1 MDHSSADAAMT
12 NHSCDDATHPVYT
25 MVAKWGKERIVVEDL
40 AASTSI
46 GTVKDRLTEK
56 TGVLQIRQ
64 KLIGLAA
71 VNGGARAINDD
82 LTLADLKV
90 KNNNAARNKSSAGS
104 NAGADQD
111 RKVIVH
117 EFLLMGTAE
126 KDIFVD
132 PSERDDLPDVVDD
145 FDLDF
150 NAGSDEWL
158 EHVANGENLKKF
170 TEHTSVHIM
179 APPRDKKPLL
189 VLDLDHT
196 LLDFSRKTLERD
208 SGTDQ
213 VGEGS
218 AATMKRPHM
227 DEFLVE
233 AYKHYDLVVWSQT
246 SWRWLETK
254 LTELG
259 MITHPGYKFVFVLDK
274 TSMFTVKSTKRDGS
288 SYVHHVKPLQLIWT
302 KFPQWG
308 SHNTVH
314 VDDLF
319 RNFALNLTSGLR
331 VSAFHRKRSV
341 ATRDKEL
348 LGLKTYLERLAKS
361 NLSFDDV
368 NFEHWLDVVNGKR
381 SLADKD

>member
-1 MDHSSADAAMT
+1 MDT
-12 NHSCDDATHPVYT
+12 NGDSTKSNINSYDERKAVYKI
-25 MVAKWGKERIVVEDL
+25 VAKWGKERIVLEEL
-40 AASTSI
+40 ETSTSI
-46 GTVKDRLTEK
+46 GNIKDRLTAK
-56 TGVLQIRQ
+56 TGVLQKRQ
-64 KLIGLAA
+64 KLIGLVA
-71 VNGGARAINDD
+71 VNGGAKGVSDET
-82 LTLADLKV
+82 TLGDLKV
-90 KNNNAARNKSSAGS
+90 KRGSANLSENVSSAV
-104 NAGADQD
+104 DD
-111 RKVIVH
+111 RNVIVH

-132 PSERDDLPDVVDD
+132 PSEKDDLPDVVDD

-150 NAGSDEWL
+150 NAGSGEWL
-158 EHVANGENLKKF
+158 QHVANGENLKKF
-170 TEHTSVHIM
+170 TEHTSVHII
-179 APPRDKKPLL
+179 APPRDRKPLL

-196 LLDFSRKTLERD
+196 LLDFSRKRLEQD
-208 SGTDQ
+208 STTHE
-213 VGEGS
+213 VGQGS
-218 AATMKRPHM
+218 AASMKRPYM
-227 DEFLVE
+227 DSFLVE

-259 MITHPGYKFVFVLDK
+259 MITHPGYRFVFVLDK

-314 VDDLF
+314 VDDLS

-331 VSAFHRKRSV
+331 VTAFHRKKSSARQD
-341 ATRDKEL
+341 TEL
-348 LGLKTYLERLAKS
+348 LQLTSYLQQLAES

-368 NFEHWLDVVNGKR
+368 DFDYWLDVVMGKR
-381 SLADKD
+381 PLK